1 MTTRPFR
8 VITAAAALA
17 AGALGWS
24 PAPAWAGP
32 GDDPG
37 PPSVPAAGAHWE
49 VGCPEP
55 LTDLIDRS
63 CFAPYPWVGTPSM
76 SLVGEGTPSQ
86 GLPVRNILAVVA
98 GAKVAVALSVRDY
111 QGEDRFVR
119 VEPGSTRGFS
129 GDLIV
134 DVRQDRVVP

>member
-1 MTTRPFR
+1 MTTRLFR
-8 VITAAAALA
+8 VTTAAAVA
-17 AGALGWS
+17 AGALGWT
-24 PAPAWAGP
+24 PAPAWA
-32 GDDPG
+32 DPVA
-37 PPSVPAAGAHWE
+37 PSAPAAGAHWE

-98 GAKVAVALSVRDY
+98 GAKVAVALTERDY

-119 VEPGSTRGFS
+119 VDPGSTRGFS

>member
-1 MTTRPFR
+1 MTTRLFR
-8 VITAAAALA
+8 LPTAAAALA
-17 AGALGWS
+17 AGALGLT
-24 PAPAWAGP
+24 PAPAWA
-32 GDDPG
+32 DPG
-37 PPSVPAAGAHWE
+37 TPSVPAAGAHWE

-86 GLPVRNILAVVA
+86 GLPVRNILAVVT
-98 GAKVAVALSVRDY
+98 GAKVAVALTVRDY
-111 QGEDRFVR
+111 QGEDRFVH